1 MLPRKIGPNGH
12 WRSLHDRETLDD
24 VEVEPILY
32 RVEALA
38 VIGAL
43 ADILVDVRAIRRLL
57 EEDNGEE
64 EEE

>member
-1 MLPRKIGPNGH
+1 
-12 WRSLHDRETLDD
+12 
-24 VEVEPILY
+24 
-32 RVEALA
+32 VEALA